1 MMMRLQKY
9 DYEVRYER
17 GKNMHLAYT
26 ISRAYLPS
34 TVHPTATEF
43 ENINAAT
50 FLPIS
55 TTRLREIQQATEAD
69 EVLRPLKNTILRGW
83 PEERNQVPT
92 QVAPYFHVRDEL
104 SIQDGVIY
112 RGQRIVIPTSLRN
125 DIKHKLHASHQGIEY
140 CLRRARETVFLP
152 GMSAEVKELISTC
165 ETCRKFET
173 GNPKEPLMPHDVP
186 SRPWEQVGVDLFE
199 LDYYSNFWEV
209 YRLTSTTS
217 AAVILKLKSHFARHG
232 CPDRMISDNGPQ
244 FVSSEFKKFSKEW
257 DFEQRTSSPGNSKGN
272 GTIPRYPRLPKH
284 TNTGDG
290 IKSCKAADE

>member
-17 GKNMHLAYT
+17 GKNMHLADT
-26 ISRAYLPS
+26 LSRAYLPS
-34 TVHPTATEF
+34 TAHPTATEF

-55 TTRLREIQQATEAD
+55 TTRLREIQQATEVD
-69 EVLRPLKNTILRGW
+69 EILGNLKNTILRGW

-112 RGQRIVIPTSLRN
+112 RGQRIVIPTNLRN
-125 DIKHKLHASHQGIEY
+125 DIKHKLHASHQGIES
-140 CLRRARETVFLP
+140 CLRRARETVFWP
-152 GMSAEVKELISTC
+152 GMSAEVKELIATC

-173 GNPKEPLMPHDVP
+173 SNPKEPLMPHDVP

-199 LDYYSNFWEV
+199 LNKKDFMVTVDYYSNFWEV
-209 YRLTSTTS
+209 DRLTSTIS

-232 CPDRMISDNGPQ
+232 CPDRMISHNGPQ

-257 DFEQRTSSPGNSKGN
+257 DFEQTTSSPGNSERSSPPSKPQK
-272 GTIPRYPRLPKH
+272 T
-284 TNTGDG
+284 
-290 IKSCKAADE
+290 